1 MTIRWRVTILSITA
15 LAPRQVGIFAAVA
28 ITGPR
33 TVLEAR
39 TTEELKII
47 AGEWSAPHV
56 NRSHATMTDDD
67 YSSGAPFKQSPE

>member
-1 MTIRWRVTILSITA
+1 MTILSITA
-15 LAPRQVGIFAAVA
+15 LALAVGIFAAVA
-28 ITGPR
+28 ITRTR

-47 AGEWSAPHV
+47 AREWSAPHV

-67 YSSGAPFKQSPE
+67 FLARWRSFQAIPVI